1 MTLKEIENS
10 DCNHAT
16 TRRKILVQ
24 KRETSMFSIFKKT
37 STEQNIVLQDLTE
50 EQLAQAAGG
59 RDNDHDW
66 DDRKKLVHRHHHH
79 HHMMNDH
86 DWDDRKKTST
96 SFVTNTTPFTG
107 HWQNEAAANSA
118 LLLVA
123 KSDRKCR
130 FPPLY
135 CDQK

>member
-1 MTLKEIENS
+1 
-10 DCNHAT
+10 
-16 TRRKILVQ
+16 
-24 KRETSMFSIFKKT
+24 MFSIFKKA

-79 HHMMNDH
+79 HHHMMNDH

-107 HWQNEAAANSA
+107 HW
-118 LLLVA
+118 
-123 KSDRKCR
+123 
-130 FPPLY
+130 
-135 CDQK
+135 